1 MTGATPSSAR
11 IVLFDGVCGMCNA
24 IVSFLVRVDR
34 RRAFRYAPL
43 QGTTAEELRRAHPE
57 IPGGLESMV
66 LVDDGVVFLRM
77 KAVARGAR
85 YLPWPWKIGYAIF
98 WLPRWLSDPL
108 YNLVARVR
116 YRVFG
121 KREACRVPGPGE
133 RELFLP

>member
-1 MTGATPSSAR
+1 VDATTAFPVR

-24 IVSFLVRVDR
+24 IVSFLVRFDR

-43 QGTTAEELRRAHPE
+43 QGPTAEELRRAHPE

-85 YLPWPWKIGYAIF
+85 YLPWPWKIGYALMA
-98 WLPRWLSDPL
+98 LPRGLTDPL

-121 KREACRVPGPGE
+121 KREACRVPSPQE
-133 RELFLP
+133 RDLFLP

>member
-1 MTGATPSSAR
+1 
-11 IVLFDGVCGMCNA
+11 MCNA

-43 QGTTAEELRRAHPE
+43 QGPTAEELRQAHPD

-66 LVDDGVVFLRM
+66 FVDEGDVFLRM
-77 KAVARGAR
+77 KGIARAAR
-85 YLPWPWKIGYAIF
+85 YLPWPWKIGYAVYA
-98 WLPRWLSDPL
+98 LPRWLTDPL

-121 KREACRVPGPGE
+121 KKESCRVPSPDE